1 MHEMNL
7 ASGDSC
13 TLKHTHSTVK
23 QIISIVQ
30 LKTQTMRIQVIVAK
44 TSVIFST

>member
-1 MHEMNL
+1 MHEINL

-13 TLKHTHSTVK
+13 THSTVK
-23 QIISIVQ
+23 QITSIVQ
-30 LKTQTMRIQVIVAK
+30 LKVQTMRIHVIVAK

>member
-13 TLKHTHSTVK
+13 TVKRTHNTVT
-23 QIISIVQ
+23 QITSIVQ
-30 LKTQTMRIQVIVAK
+30 LKTQTMRIPVIVAK